1 METPTHPKKN
11 QSFSKEPMITQ
22 EFKEEER
29 NEVWGN
35 ICFEELKE
43 KNIEKKGRKR
53 KRQRAENAI
62 EKKAYR
68 DKFYLVA

>member
-1 METPTHPKKN
+1 MKTPTHPNKN

-29 NEVWGN
+29 NEVWGS
-35 ICFEELKE
+35 ICFQGE
-43 KNIEKKGRKR
+43 KYRKKGRKR
-53 KRQRAENAI
+53 KRQRAKNAI

-68 DKFYLVA
+68 DKFYPVA

>member
-1 METPTHPKKN
+1 MFFFLGTQGDKYRKN
-11 QSFSKEPMITQ
+11 
-22 EFKEEER
+22 
-29 NEVWGN
+29 
-35 ICFEELKE
+35 
-43 KNIEKKGRKR
+43 GRKR